1 MLYVGY
7 PISFKTACKILHEPD
22 IVRFEKINDIIKT
35 RLAEHGLEL
44 SYYDKNVWILGM
56 AVKELMLINDNYM
69 QVSDALEII
78 MYYKRKVMD
87 SLKQVGADLS
97 EFDIEIMEGEPIRVT
112 NPLPYVIT

>member
-7 PISFKTACKILHEPD
+7 PISFETACKILDEPYV
-22 IVRFEKINDIIKT
+22 VRFEKINDIIKT

>member
-7 PISFKTACKILHEPD
+7 PISFETACKIFDEPYV
-22 IVRFEKINDIIKT
+22 VRFEKIDDILQK
-35 RLAEHGLEL
+35 RLAEHGLTL
-44 SYYDKNVWILGM
+44 SHYDKNVWILGM
-56 AVKELMLINDNYM
+56 SVKELMLTNDNYM

-87 SLKQVGADLS
+87 SLKEAGANLA

-112 NPLPYVIT
+112 NPSPYVIT

>member
-7 PISFKTACKILHEPD
+7 PVSYKTACEILNEPYV
-22 IVRFEKINDIIKT
+22 VRFEKIYDSIKT
-35 RLAEHGLEL
+35 RLAEYGLEL
-44 SYYDKNVWILGM
+44 SYYDKDVWILGM
-56 AVKELMLINDNYM
+56 SVKELMLINDNYM

-97 EFDIEIMEGEPIRVT
+97 EFNIEIMEGEPIRVT